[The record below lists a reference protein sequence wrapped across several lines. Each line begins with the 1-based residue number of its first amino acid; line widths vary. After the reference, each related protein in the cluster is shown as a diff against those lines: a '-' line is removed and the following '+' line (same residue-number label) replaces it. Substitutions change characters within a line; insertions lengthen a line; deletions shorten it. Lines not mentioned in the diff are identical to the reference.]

1 MNKVSYTAT
10 PGGTCKLVIE
20 ADSPAEFDRL
30 IRDFH
35 DGFIPLSD
43 NRTELFFDDTRV
55 NIFDETEVNV
65 ALNKINN
72 TLREREA

>member
-43 NRTELFFDDTRV
+43 NRTEVFFYDSDGHIVQGSNVFVADSFCKV
-55 NIFDETEVNV
+55 N
-65 ALNKINN
+65 
-72 TLREREA
+72 

>member
-30 IRDFH
+30 IRGFH
-35 DGFIPLSD
+35 DGFIPLTD
-43 NRTELFFDDTRV
+43 NRTEVFSDDTRV
-55 NIFDETEVNV
+55 IEPLFIV
-65 ALNKINN
+65 K
-72 TLREREA
+72 RSK

>member
-10 PGGTCKLVIE
+10 PGGTCKLVVE

-43 NRTELFFDDTRV
+43 NRTEVFFVKGKNLDVISTMTQ
-55 NIFDETEVNV
+55 E
-65 ALNKINN
+65 
-72 TLREREA
+72 

>member
-43 NRTELFFDDTRV
+43 DRTEVFFDDTRV
-55 NIFDETEVNV
+55 S
-65 ALNKINN
+65 K
-72 TLREREA
+72 

>member
-43 NRTELFFDDTRV
+43 NRTEVFFVKGKNLDDSR
-55 NIFDETEVNV
+55 I
-65 ALNKINN
+65 AI
-72 TLREREA
+72 